1 MNNQFQITD
10 VLARDEAAA
19 LKHLHEDPLLLP
31 WQLKLMLSLKA
42 LKVCLATFCCAATI
56 GSALAQTNGQFP
68 VSTNVIEP
76 TPTPQTS
83 PFLAPETLSPP
94 PTPAPLVSPTP
105 APTPLPDGTMPLPL
119 PVMPTP
125 VLQDA
130 KTLSEQLNVPIPAP
144 SQFSEPLMKPGEWKF
159 SPAIVLPSPN
169 PAPTLSPTP
178 IPIPKQSHQ

>member
-1 MNNQFQITD
+1 VNNLFQI
-10 VLARDEAAA
+10 LARDEVGWAE
-19 LKHLHEDPLLLP
+19 HLREDPLLLP
-31 WQLKLMLSLKA
+31 RQAKLMLSVNA
-42 LKVCLATFCCAATI
+42 LKVCLASVCCAATVA
-56 GSALAQTNGQFP
+56 SALAQTNGQFP
-68 VSTNVIEP
+68 VSTNAIEP

-83 PFLAPETLSPP
+83 PLLTPETLSPP

-130 KTLSEQLNVPIPAP
+130 KTLSEELNRPIPAP
-144 SQFSEPLMKPGEWKF
+144 SQFSEPLMKPREWEF

-169 PAPTLSPTP
+169 PAPTLSPAHTP
-178 IPIPKQSHQ
+178 TQSHQ